1 MKKWFAATLLVA
13 VIAATGCN
21 DAAKKTTK
29 PTTTPADKNA
39 PADKNMPAPGEKKAP

>member
-21 DAAKKTTK
+21 EAKKTTK
-29 PTTTPADKNA
+29 PAVTPADKSA
-39 PADKNMPAPGEKKAP
+39 PADKDMPAPAGEKK

>member
-1 MKKWFAATLLVA
+1 MKKWLSATLLVA

-29 PTTTPADKNA
+29 PAAGDTK
-39 PADKNMPAPGEKKAP
+39 PAPTDTTKPAGDTKTP